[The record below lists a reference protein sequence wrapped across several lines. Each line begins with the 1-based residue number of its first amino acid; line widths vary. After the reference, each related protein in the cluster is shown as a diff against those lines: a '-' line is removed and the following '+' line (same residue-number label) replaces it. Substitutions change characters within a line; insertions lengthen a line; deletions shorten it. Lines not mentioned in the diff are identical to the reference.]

1 MQMDKNN
8 FFEFRF
14 NLMFLHSLI
23 HPDGKN
29 TIAFHRQ

>member
-23 HPDGKN
+23 HLDGKN
-29 TIAFHRQ
+29 TRAFRQR